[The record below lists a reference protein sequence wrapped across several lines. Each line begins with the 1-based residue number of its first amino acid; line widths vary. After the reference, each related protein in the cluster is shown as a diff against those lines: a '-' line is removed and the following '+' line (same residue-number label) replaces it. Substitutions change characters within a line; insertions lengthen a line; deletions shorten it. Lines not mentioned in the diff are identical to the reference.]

1 MKIVI
6 SEIPEEGMDVELN
19 ENISLESVK
28 TASPLHAVLNM
39 RTIGSEVLVNG
50 MLEGEVELMCSR
62 CLNAYTMRVRPQI
75 NVVYEPSEVIN
86 KEEHHKLKS
95 DELDTG
101 FYKNDTLDTDEF
113 LVEQLLLNL
122 PMKPLCSPECKGI
135 CPNCGADLN
144 VLSCNCS
151 VSEIDPRLKVLEQ
164 LLKKKE

>member
-6 SEIPEEGMDVELN
+6 SEIPEEGIDVEFN
-19 ENISLESVK
+19 ENITLESVK
-28 TASPLHAVLNM
+28 TASPLHAVLNI

-50 MLEGEVELMCSR
+50 MLDGELELVCSR
-62 CLNAYTMRVRPQI
+62 CLNVYTMRVRPQI

-101 FYKNDTLDTDEF
+101 FYKNDTLDTDEVM
-113 LVEQLLLNL
+113 VEQLLLDL

-135 CPNCGADLN
+135 CPKCGADLN
-144 VLSCNCS
+144 VLSCNCDA
-151 VSEIDPRLKVLEQ
+151 SEKDTRLKVLEQ

>member
-28 TASPLHAVLNM
+28 TASPLHAVLNV

-50 MLEGEVELMCSR
+50 MLEGEVELLCSR
-62 CLNAYTMRVRPQI
+62 CLNAYTMRVRLQI

-86 KEEHHKLKS
+86 KEEHYKLKS

-101 FYKNDTLDTDEF
+101 FYKNDTLDADEV

-135 CPNCGADLN
+135 CPKCGADLN
-144 VLSCNCS
+144 VLSCNCG
-151 VSEIDPRLKVLEQ
+151 VSEIDTRLKVLEQ

>member
-6 SEIPEEGMDVELN
+6 SEIPEEGIDVELH

-28 TASPLHAVLNM
+28 TTSPLHAALNI
-39 RTIGSEVLVNG
+39 RTVGSEVLVNG
-50 MLEGEVELMCSR
+50 FLEGEVELLCSR
-62 CLNAYTMRVRPQI
+62 CLNTYTMSVRTQI

-101 FYKNDTLDTDEF
+101 FYKNDTVDTDEV

-135 CPNCGADLN
+135 CPKCGADLN
-144 VLSCNCS
+144 MSSCDCS
-151 VSEIDPRLKVLEQ
+151 VSEIDTRLKVLEQ

>member
-6 SEIPEEGMDVELN
+6 SEIPEEGIDVECN
-19 ENISLESVK
+19 ENITLESVK
-28 TASPLHAVLNM
+28 TVSPLHAVLNI

-50 MLEGEVELMCSR
+50 MMEGEIELLCSR
-62 CLNAYTMRVRPQI
+62 CLNAYTMKCKQQI
-75 NVVYEPSEVIN
+75 NVVYEPSEVLN

-95 DELDTG
+95 DELDMG
-101 FYKNDTLDTDEF
+101 FYKNDTLDTDEV

-135 CPNCGADLN
+135 CPKCGADLN
-144 VLSCNCS
+144 VSGCNCS
-151 VSEIDPRLKVLEQ
+151 TSEIDSRLKVLEQ

>member
-50 MLEGEVELMCSR
+50 MLEGKVELLCSR
-62 CLNAYTMRVRPQI
+62 CLNAYTMQVRPQI

-101 FYKNDTLDTDEF
+101 FYKNDTLDTDEV

-135 CPNCGADLN
+135 CPKCGADLN
-144 VLSCNCS
+144 VSNCDCS
-151 VSEIDPRLKVLEQ
+151 VSEIDTRLKVLEQ